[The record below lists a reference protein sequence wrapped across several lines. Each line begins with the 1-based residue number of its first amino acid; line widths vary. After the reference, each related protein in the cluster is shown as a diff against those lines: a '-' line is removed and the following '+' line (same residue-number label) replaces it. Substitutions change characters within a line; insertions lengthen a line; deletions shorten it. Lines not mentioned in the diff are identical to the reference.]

1 MFELKHISKQF
12 HGEYALRDISLSI
25 GKGLNFLV
33 GASGSGKTTLLK
45 ILTGMEQEYDG
56 EAFYCGQE
64 LKKLTAQEKSHYYN
78 EQFGLIW
85 QDFNLMEEH
94 TVLENIML
102 PQYLKKQP
110 DKRVALKILRELRI
124 EELANQKACKL
135 SGGQKQ
141 RVAIAR
147 ELVKNPKVILAD
159 EPTSALDEK
168 SAKIIMDVL
177 RVIAKKR
184 TVIVVTHDTSLIH
197 TGDKVYELDKGELIS
212 APQILDTGSGD
223 VKPSEFHRISSRS
236 VCTLAWSGIKS
247 KVGRS
252 LSSALA
258 LMISATLLLVTVS
271 GAITSSGQEAFQKL
285 YDTYG
290 ESILDVSVV
299 GGFTSAGGT
308 DGQKSDEPS
317 ADVNQNIDGLYER
330 YLNDDR
336 VSHIVFTQ
344 AYQDISVT
352 VDGQTYEVESSN
364 SVPHADKLVA
374 GTMPM
379 GEGKEIVIPKSFVE
393 RLGLSAEEAL
403 GKNVE
408 FSGSIYNW
416 DSGEPVSMPVSIRAK
431 IVGVMDTT
439 VRYDYGNQVMSYT
452 VDDAFFF
459 SKSALDEMRT
469 QAEITNGESNFVIR
483 AKTPADMIDIKD
495 ELNAEGIVPL
505 GRFELVEDMVR
516 LNQQT
521 TQQSGSAAVVIGV
534 LALVVDL
541 AVALVTAMSRR
552 REYAIFQVSGYGKV
566 HLLSITIAEYFM
578 LGIGSSVLFLCAS
591 PLLNLGTTSF
601 WNVNLINGK
610 MLGTGIIFIFL
621 VALLGWLLTAW
632 VVATVK
638 ASTILKT
645 GEH

>member
-1 MFELKHISKQF
+1 MFEVKHISKQF
-12 HGEYALRDISLSI
+12 HGEYALRDVSLSI
-25 GKGLNFLV
+25 GKGLSFLV
-33 GASGSGKTTLLK
+33 GASGSGKTTLLN
-45 ILTGMEQEYDG
+45 ILTGMEQDYDG
-56 EAFYCGQE
+56 EAVYCGQD
-64 LKKLTAQEKSHYYN
+64 LKKLTAQEKSRYYN
-78 EQFGLIW
+78 EQFGFIW
-85 QDFNLMEEH
+85 QDFNLLEDH
-94 TVLENIML
+94 TVLENVML

-110 DKRVALKILRELRI
+110 DKRAALKFLRELHI
-124 EELANQKACKL
+124 EELADQKAGTL

-168 SAKIIMDVL
+168 SAKMIMDVL
-177 RVIAKKR
+177 RMIAKKR

-212 APQILDTGSGD
+212 APQIPHTDFGT
-223 VKPSEFHRISSRS
+223 VKPINAYQISPKS
-236 VCTLAWSGIKS
+236 VCALAWSGIKS

-271 GAITSSGQEAFQKL
+271 GAITDSGQEAFQTL

-299 GGFTSAGGT
+299 GSFTSAGGT

-317 ADVNQNIDGLYER
+317 ADVDQNIDGLYDR
-330 YLNDDR
+330 YRNDSR
-336 VSHIVFTQ
+336 ISHIVFTQ

-352 VDGQTYEVESSN
+352 VDGKAYQVENSG

-379 GEGKEIVIPKSFVE
+379 GEGNEIVIPKSFAD
-393 RLGLSAEEAL
+393 RLDLSPEEAL

-416 DSGEPVSMPVSIRAK
+416 DSGEPVSMPVFIQAK

-439 VRYDYGNQVMSYT
+439 VRYDYGNQIMSYT

-459 SKSALDEMRT
+459 SKSALDDMRM
-469 QAEITNGESNFVIR
+469 QAKITNGESNFVIR
-483 AKTPADMIDIKD
+483 AKTPADMIAIKD

-521 TQQSGSAAVVIGV
+521 TQQSSSAVIVIGV
-534 LALVVDL
+534 LAVVVDL

-552 REYAIFQVSGYGKV
+552 REYAIFQVSGYGKT
-566 HLLSITIAEYFM
+566 HLMRITGTEYFM
-578 LGIGSSVLFLCAS
+578 LGVGSAVMFLCTS
-591 PLLNLGTTSF
+591 PLLNLGTSAF
-601 WNVNLINGK
+601 WHVNLMNGK
-610 MLGTGIIFIFL
+610 MLGVGVVLIFL
-621 VALLGWLLTAW
+621 AALVSWLLTAG
-632 VVATVK
+632 VAAAVK

>member
-1 MFELKHISKQF
+1 MFEVKHVSKQF
-12 HGEYALRDISLSI
+12 HGEYALRDVSLSI

-56 EAFYCGQE
+56 QAVYCGQD
-64 LKKLTAQEKSHYYN
+64 LKKLTAQEKSCCYN
-78 EQFGLIW
+78 QQFGLIW
-85 QDFNLMEEH
+85 QDFNLLEDH
-94 TVLENIML
+94 TVLENVML
-102 PQYLKKQP
+102 PLYLKKQP
-110 DKRVALKILRELRI
+110 DKLIARKVLRELRI
-124 EELANQKACKL
+124 EELANQKVSKL

-147 ELVKNPKVILAD
+147 ELVKSPNVILAD

-168 SAKIIMDVL
+168 SAKVIMDLL
-177 RVIAKKR
+177 RTIAKKR
-184 TVIVVTHDTSLIH
+184 TVIVVTHDTSLIRPS
-197 TGDKVYELDKGELIS
+197 DKVYELDKGELIS
-212 APQILDTGSGD
+212 APETPDAASGA
-223 VKPSEFHRISSRS
+223 VKLGKFHRLSLKS
-236 VCTLAWSGIKS
+236 VCMLAWSGIKS
-247 KVGRS
+247 NLGRS
-252 LSSALA
+252 LSSVLA
-258 LMISATLLLVTVS
+258 LMVSATLLLVSVS
-271 GAITSSGQEAFQKL
+271 GVITDSGQEAFQKL

-299 GGFTSAGGT
+299 GSFTSAGGT
-308 DGQKSDEPS
+308 DGQGSDEPS
-317 ADVNQNIDGLYER
+317 ADVDQNIDGLYDR
-330 YLNDDR
+330 YLHDNR

-352 VDGQTYEVESSN
+352 VDGQTYKVESSS

-379 GEGKEIVIPKSFVE
+379 GNGKEIVIPESFAA
-393 RLGLSAEEAL
+393 RLGLSAEESL
-403 GKNVE
+403 GKSVK

-416 DSGEPVSMPVSIRAK
+416 DSGEPVSMPVSIQAK

-439 VRYDYGNQVMSYT
+439 VRYDYGKQIMSYT

-459 SKSALDEMRT
+459 SKSALDDMRT
-469 QAEITNGESNFVIR
+469 QAKITSGESNFVIR
-483 AKTPADMIDIKD
+483 AKTPADMIAIKD

-521 TQQSGSAAVVIGV
+521 TQQSGSAVVVISV
-534 LALVVDL
+534 LAIVVDL

-552 REYAIFQVSGYGKV
+552 REYAIFQVSGYRKT
-566 HLLSITIAEYFM
+566 HLMGITSAEYLM
-578 LGIGSSVLFLCAS
+578 LGIGSIVIFLCAS
-591 PLLNLGTTSF
+591 PLLSLGTNAF
-601 WNVNLINGK
+601 WNVSLMNGR
-610 MLGTGIIFIFL
+610 MLGVGAVLIL
-621 VALLGWLLTAW
+621 LSALLGWLLTGG
-632 VVATVK
+632 VAAAVK

>member
-1 MFELKHISKQF
+1 MFEVKHISKQF
-12 HGEYALRDISLSI
+12 HGEYALRDVSLSI
-25 GKGLNFLV
+25 GRGLNFLV
-33 GASGSGKTTLLK
+33 GASGSGKTTLLN
-45 ILTGMEQEYDG
+45 ILTGMEQDYEG
-56 EAFYCGQE
+56 SAFYCGQD
-64 LKKLTAQEKSHYYN
+64 LKNLTVQEKCRYYN
-78 EQFGLIW
+78 EQFGFVW
-85 QDFNLMEEH
+85 QDFNLLEDH
-94 TVLENIML
+94 TVLENVML
-102 PQYLKKQP
+102 PQHLKKQP
-110 DKRVALKILRELRI
+110 DKRAALKVLRELRI
-124 EELANQKACKL
+124 EELANQKTGTL

-177 RVIAKKR
+177 RMIAKKR

-197 TGDKVYELDKGELIS
+197 AGDKVYELDKGKLIS
-212 APQILDTGSGD
+212 APQVPDTDCGA
-223 VKPSEFHRISSRS
+223 VKPGVCYQISPKS
-236 VCTLAWSGIKS
+236 VCALAWSGIKS
-247 KVGRS
+247 KVSRS
-252 LSSALA
+252 LSSVLA

-271 GAITSSGQEAFQKL
+271 GAITGSGQEAFQKL

-299 GGFTSAGGT
+299 GSFTSAGGT

-317 ADVNQNIDGLYER
+317 ADVDQNIDGLYDR
-330 YLNDDR
+330 YRNDSR
-336 VSHIVFTQ
+336 ISHIVFTQ

-352 VDGQTYEVESSN
+352 VDGQTYKVESSS

-374 GTMPM
+374 GAMPM
-379 GEGKEIVIPKSFVE
+379 GEGKEIVIPKSFAD
-393 RLGLSAEEAL
+393 RLGLSAEEVI
-403 GKNVE
+403 GKNVK

-416 DSGEPVSMPVSIRAK
+416 DSGKPVSKPVSIQAK

-439 VRYDYGNQVMSYT
+439 VRYDYGDQIMSYT

-469 QAEITNGESNFVIR
+469 QAEITSGESNFVIR
-483 AKTPADMIDIKD
+483 AKTPADMIAIKD

-521 TQQSGSAAVVIGV
+521 TQQSGSAVVVIGV
-534 LALVVDL
+534 LAVVVDL

-552 REYAIFQVSGYGKV
+552 RECAIFQVSGYGKA
-566 HLLSITIAEYFM
+566 HLMSITGTEYFM
-578 LGIGSSVLFLCAS
+578 LGVGSVVVFLCAS
-591 PLLNLGTTSF
+591 PVLNLGTSTF
-601 WNVNLINGK
+601 WHVNLMTGK
-610 MLGTGIIFIFL
+610 MLGVGVVLIFL
-621 VALLGWLLTAW
+621 AALISWLLTAG
-632 VVATVK
+632 VASVVK

>member
-1 MFELKHISKQF
+1 M
-12 HGEYALRDISLSI
+12 
-25 GKGLNFLV
+25 
-33 GASGSGKTTLLK
+33 
-45 ILTGMEQEYDG
+45 
-56 EAFYCGQE
+56 
-64 LKKLTAQEKSHYYN
+64 
-78 EQFGLIW
+78 
-85 QDFNLMEEH
+85 
-94 TVLENIML
+94 
-102 PQYLKKQP
+102 
-110 DKRVALKILRELRI
+110 
-124 EELANQKACKL
+124 
-135 SGGQKQ
+135 
-141 RVAIAR
+141 
-147 ELVKNPKVILAD
+147 AD

-177 RVIAKKR
+177 RMISKKR

-197 TGDKVYELDKGELIS
+197 AGDKVYELDKGELIS
-212 APQILDTGSGD
+212 APQITETGSGV
-223 VKPSEFHRISSRS
+223 VKPGKRQRISPKSI
-236 VCTLAWSGIKS
+236 CTLAWNNIKS
-247 KVGRS
+247 KAGRS

-271 GAITSSGQEAFQKL
+271 GAITDSGQEAFQKL

-299 GGFTSAGGT
+299 GSFTSAGGT

-364 SVPHADKLVA
+364 SVPHADKLVT

-379 GEGKEIVIPKSFVE
+379 GEGKEIVIPKSFVD
-393 RLGLSAEEAL
+393 RLGLSAEEAI
-403 GKNVE
+403 GKNVA

-416 DSGEPVSMPVSIRAK
+416 DSGEPVSKPVSIQAK

-439 VRYDYGNQVMSYT
+439 VRYDYGDQIMSYT

-459 SKSALDEMRT
+459 SKSALDDMRT
-469 QAEITNGESNFVIR
+469 QAEITSGESNFVIR
-483 AKTPADMIDIKD
+483 AKTPADMITIKD

-521 TQQSGSAAVVIGV
+521 TQQSGSAVVVIGV
-534 LALVVDL
+534 LAVVVDL

-566 HLLSITIAEYFM
+566 HLTSITIAEYFM
-578 LGIGSSVLFLCAS
+578 LGIGSVVMFLCTS
-591 PLLNLGTTSF
+591 PLLNLGTIAF
-601 WNVNLINGK
+601 WNVTLMNSR
-610 MLGTGIIFIFL
+610 MLSIWFPFLPGLDKFI
-621 VALLGWLLTAW
+621 
-632 VVATVK
+632 
-638 ASTILKT
+638 
-645 GEH
+645 

>member
-1 MFELKHISKQF
+1 MFEVKHISKQF
-12 HGEYALRDISLSI
+12 HGEYALRDVSLSF

-45 ILTGMEQEYDG
+45 ILTGMEQDYDG
-56 EAFYCGQE
+56 EAVYCGQD
-64 LKKLTAQEKSHYYN
+64 LKKLTAQEKCRYYN
-78 EQFGLIW
+78 EQLGFVW
-85 QDFNLMEEH
+85 QDFNLLEDY
-94 TVLENIML
+94 TVLENVML
-102 PQYLKKQP
+102 PQYLKKHP
-110 DKRVALKILRELRI
+110 DKRAALKVLRELRI
-124 EELANQKACKL
+124 EELFNQKAGKL

-147 ELVKNPKVILAD
+147 ELVKNPRVILAD

-177 RVIAKKR
+177 RMIAKKR

-197 TGDKVYELDKGELIS
+197 TGDNVYELDKGELIS
-212 APQILDTGSGD
+212 APQIPDTDSSGIRPGD
-223 VKPSEFHRISSRS
+223 SYQISPKS
-236 VCTLAWSGIKS
+236 VYTLAWSGIKN
-247 KVGRS
+247 KVGRA
-252 LSSALA
+252 LSSVLA
-258 LMISATLLLVTVS
+258 LMVSATLLLVTVS
-271 GAITSSGQEAFQKL
+271 GAITDSGQEAFQKL

-290 ESILDVSVV
+290 ESILDISVV
-299 GGFTSAGGT
+299 GSFTSAGGT
-308 DGQKSDEPS
+308 DGQQSDEPS
-317 ADVNQNIDGLYER
+317 ADVDQNIDGLYNR
-330 YLNDDR
+330 YLNDNR
-336 VSHIVFTQ
+336 ISHIVFTQ

-352 VDGQTYEVESSN
+352 VDGQTYKVENSG

-379 GEGKEIVIPKSFVE
+379 GEENEIVIPMSFTD

-403 GKNVE
+403 GKNVA

-416 DSGEPVSMPVSIRAK
+416 DSGEPVPMPVSVQAK

-439 VRYDYGNQVMSYT
+439 VRYDYGNQIMSYT

-469 QAEITNGESNFVIR
+469 QAKITSGESNFVIR
-483 AKTPADMIDIKD
+483 AKTPADMIAIKD

-521 TQQSGSAAVVIGV
+521 TQQSGSAVVVIGV
-534 LALVVDL
+534 LAVVADL
-541 AVALVTAMSRR
+541 AVALATTMSRR
-552 REYAIFQVSGYGKV
+552 REYAIFQVSGYGKG
-566 HLLSITIAEYFM
+566 HLMSIAIAEYFI
-578 LGIGSSVLFLCAS
+578 LGIGSVVMFLCAS
-591 PLLNLGTTSF
+591 PLLNLGTTAF
-601 WNVNLINGK
+601 WHVNLMNGK
-610 MLGTGIIFIFL
+610 MLGVGVVLIVL
-621 VALLGWLLTAW
+621 AALLSWLPTAGIA
-632 VVATVK
+632 ATVK

>member
-1 MFELKHISKQF
+1 MFEVKHISKQF
-12 HGEYALRDISLSI
+12 HGEYALRDVSLSI
-25 GKGLNFLV
+25 GKGLSFLV
-33 GASGSGKTTLLK
+33 GASGSGKTTLLN
-45 ILTGMEQEYDG
+45 ILTGMEQDYDG
-56 EAFYCGQE
+56 EAVYCGQD
-64 LKKLTAQEKSHYYN
+64 LKKLTAQEKSRYYN
-78 EQFGLIW
+78 EQFGFIW
-85 QDFNLMEEH
+85 QDFNLLEDH
-94 TVLENIML
+94 TVLENVML

-110 DKRVALKILRELRI
+110 DKRAALKVLRELHI
-124 EELANQKACKL
+124 EELADQKAGTL

-168 SAKIIMDVL
+168 SAKMIMDVL
-177 RVIAKKR
+177 RMIAKKR

-212 APQILDTGSGD
+212 APQIPHTDFGT
-223 VKPSEFHRISSRS
+223 VKPINAYQISPKS
-236 VCTLAWSGIKS
+236 VCALAWSGIKS

-271 GAITSSGQEAFQKL
+271 GAITNSGQEAFQTL

-299 GGFTSAGGT
+299 GSFTSAGGT

-317 ADVNQNIDGLYER
+317 ADVDQNIDGLYDR
-330 YLNDDR
+330 YRNDSR
-336 VSHIVFTQ
+336 ISYIVFTQ
-344 AYQDISVT
+344 AYQDISMT
-352 VDGQTYEVESSN
+352 VDGKAYQVENSG

-379 GEGKEIVIPKSFVE
+379 GEGNEIVIPKSFAD
-393 RLGLSAEEAL
+393 RLDLSPEEAL

-416 DSGEPVSMPVSIRAK
+416 DSGEPVSMPVFIQAK

-439 VRYDYGNQVMSYT
+439 VRYDYGNQIMSYT

-459 SKSALDEMRT
+459 SKSALDDMRT
-469 QAEITNGESNFVIR
+469 QAKIANGESNFMIR
-483 AKTPADMIDIKD
+483 AKTPADMIAIKD

-521 TQQSGSAAVVIGV
+521 TQQSSSAVIVIGV
-534 LALVVDL
+534 LAVVVDL

-552 REYAIFQVSGYGKV
+552 REYAIFQVSGYGKT
-566 HLLSITIAEYFM
+566 HLMRITGTEYFM
-578 LGIGSSVLFLCAS
+578 LGVGSAIMFLCTS
-591 PLLNLGTTSF
+591 PLLNLGTSTF
-601 WNVNLINGK
+601 WHVNLMNGK
-610 MLGTGIIFIFL
+610 MLGVGVVLIFL
-621 VALLGWLLTAW
+621 AALVSWLLTAG
-632 VVATVK
+632 VAAAVK